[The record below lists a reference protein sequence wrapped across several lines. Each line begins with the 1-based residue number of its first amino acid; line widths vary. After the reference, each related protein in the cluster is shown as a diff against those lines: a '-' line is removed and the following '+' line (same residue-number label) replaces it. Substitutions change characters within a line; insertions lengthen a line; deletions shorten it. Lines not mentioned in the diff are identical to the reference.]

1 MKLRSPLPIG
11 VVVRVRPHPVIFPR
25 GGLGALGLG
34 VVQVLAPAQTA
45 TIASTIQQV
54 EGYYPGSV
62 AYRNNNPGNLKYVG
76 QAGATGADANGFA
89 NFPNYNTGLQALDD
103 QIQLYAGRGLSVQGM
118 MQIYAPASDGN
129 DPNSYAAQVASAL
142 GVDPSTSLLAL
153 SLPLGAPSPP
163 SLDSLGLPSSFDL
176 SSVTGSLDS
185 LSSTAL
191 TTAGLALLAFA
202 FFWPDD

>member
-1 MKLRSPLPIG
+1 MRIPSVPIG

-45 TIASTIQQV
+45 TIASTIQKV

-62 AYRNNNPGNLKYVG
+62 AYRNNNPGNLVYVG

-89 NFPNYNTGLQALDD
+89 IFPDYATGLQALNN
-103 QIQLYAGRGLSVQGM
+103 QIQLYAARGLSIQGM

-129 DPNSYAAQVASAL
+129 DPNSYAAQVAGAL

-153 SLPLGAPSPP
+153 SLPVGSPALPSFDSLSSPLDLAS
-163 SLDSLGLPSSFDL
+163 SLDSF
-176 SSVTGSLDS
+176 
-185 LSSTAL
+185 SSTAL
-191 TTAGLALLAFA
+191 TAAGLVLLGFA
-202 FFWPDD
+202 FLWPDE

>member
-1 MKLRSPLPIG
+1 MKARSALPMA

-45 TIASTIQQV
+45 TIASTIQKV

-62 AYRNNNPGNLKYVG
+62 AYRNNNPGNLIYVG

-89 NFPNYNTGLQALDD
+89 IFPNYATGLQALDD
-103 QIQLYAGRGLSVQGM
+103 QIQLYAARGLSIQGM

-129 DPNSYAAQVASAL
+129 DPNSYAAQVAGAL
-142 GVDPSTSLLAL
+142 GVDPSTSLLSL
-153 SLPLGAPSPP
+153 SLPTGAPAPP
-163 SLDSLGLPSSFDL
+163 ALDFSGFDL
-176 SSVTGSLDS
+176 ANLGGSLDS
-185 LSSTAL
+185 FSATAL
-191 TTAGLALLAFA
+191 TTAGLVLLGFA

>member
-1 MKLRSPLPIG
+1 MRSALPIG

-89 NFPNYNTGLQALDD
+89 VFPDYATGLQALDD
-103 QIQLYAGRGLSVQGM
+103 QIQLYAGRGLSIQGM

-129 DPNSYAAQVASAL
+129 NPNSYAAQVAGAL

-153 SLPLGAPSPP
+153 SLPVGSAPLP
-163 SLDSLGLPSSFDL
+163 SLPDLSSGFDL
-176 SSVTGSLDS
+176 SSITGSLDAYS
-185 LSSTAL
+185 ATAL
-191 TTAGLALLAFA
+191 TTAGLVLLGFA
-202 FFWPDD
+202 FLWPDE

>member
-1 MKLRSPLPIG
+1 MKTRSALPIG

-45 TIASTIQQV
+45 TIASTIQKV

-62 AYRNNNPGNLKYVG
+62 AYRNNNPGNLVYVG

-89 NFPNYNTGLQALDD
+89 IFPDYATGLQALNN
-103 QIQLYAGRGLSVQGM
+103 QIQLYAARGLSIQGM

-129 DPNSYAAQVASAL
+129 DPNSYAAQVAGAL

-153 SLPLGAPSPP
+153 SLPLGAPAPA
-163 SLDSLGLPSSFDL
+163 LDFSSFDL
-176 SSVTGSLDS
+176 ASVGGSLDS
-185 LSSTAL
+185 LSATAL
-191 TTAGLALLAFA
+191 TTAGLVLLGFA